1 MEQDKCYICLEGEGG
16 GHGKTFIE
24 NPCNCKGSIK
34 VHDACFDQL
43 CTLQNTCGACNSRWV
58 HDYAGR
64 KHVIFTN
71 IYGDRHGA
79 YEQYYGNG
87 KIVAKGTYV
96 DGKLEGVYQTW
107 HKNGIQKSNVNYQ
120 NGNMEGLCQMWY
132 ENGQL
137 LRNLYYKNGKIHG
150 PYTSYYEDGSIKEDS
165 NYVYETGNHTSY
177 YQNGR
182 LKDKV
187 FYKDGKVDG
196 VWQWWNEDGTLLEKV
211 FSNGVEVKEEDGV
224 KQKEEEVLPLWK
236 LVIYQF
242 LDITEILS
250 G

>member
-1 MEQDKCYICLEGEGG
+1 MEQYHCYICYEGEGE
-16 GHGKTFIE
+16 GHGKMFVE
-24 NPCNCKGSIK
+24 NICKCKGSIK

-43 CTLQNTCGACNSRWV
+43 CTLQNTCGACNSRWI

-96 DGKLEGVYQTW
+96 DGNLEGVYQTW

-120 NGNMEGLCQMWY
+120 NGNMEGLCQMWH

-137 LRNLYYKNGKIHG
+137 LRNVYYKNGKMHG
-150 PYTSYYEDGSIKEDS
+150 PYIAYYEDGRPQEKG
-165 NYVYETGNHTSY
+165 T
-177 YQNGR
+177 
-182 LKDKV
+182 
-187 FYKDGKVDG
+187 YKDGLPDG
-196 VWQWWNEDGTLLEKV
+196 VWQWWDEDGNLLEKV
-211 FSNGVEVKEEDGV
+211 FSNGVEIKGEDGV
-224 KQKEEEVLPLWK
+224 EIKEEGPTPLWK
-236 LVIYQF
+236 RAIYQF
-242 LDITEILS
+242 LDITKILS